1 MRVVFG
7 LIADSAEISEHGKL
21 NIMGVFSSIRAS
33 AFPAVHPKMCLV
45 IRFEVLSVEFGV
57 EKDLR
62 IALVGPSGKEAV
74 AVEGKFK
81 VNLDDPSATI
91 PLMVEHDQIIQW
103 NDVTFPEAGGYAFHV
118 LVQGDPKGS
127 VPLTLL
133 KMDAPS

>member
-7 LIADSAEISEHGKL
+7 LIADSAEISDGGKM
-21 NIMGVFSSIRAS
+21 NIHGVFSSIKANQ
-33 AFPAVHPKMCLV
+33 FPATHPKICL
-45 IRFEVLSVEFGV
+45 ILRFEVLSVEFGI

-62 IALVGPSGKEAV
+62 IALVGPSGKEA
-74 AVEGKFK
+74 AALEGKFC
-81 VNLDDPSATI
+81 VRLDDPSKPI

-103 NDVTFPEAGGYAFHV
+103 NDIVFPEPGGYAFHI

-133 KMDAPS
+133 PMEG